1 MKVYINIKNN
11 SNLRPHQ
18 ILNKRIGLMK
28 KERKHNAA
36 HRLSFGERF
45 DEKILKIYC
54 TDCHHVTLVIHQFI
68 GFSYINKSAM
78 ETAAQCMPLCVYVRT
93 RNHVSTMVGHIIRT
107 DEKRKASDNRQ
118 HRRRGFWETKSH
130 SSLGCFLHAPFRSC

>member
-54 TDCHHVTLVIHQFI
+54 IDCHHVTLAIHQFI

-78 ETAAQCMPLCVYVRT
+78 ETAAQCMPLCAYVRT
-93 RNHVSTMVGHIIRT
+93 RNHVGTMVGHIIRT
-107 DEKRKASDNRQ
+107 DEKRKASDNRR
-118 HRRRGFWETKSH
+118 HCRRLLENKK
-130 SSLGCFLHAPFRSC
+130 P

>member
-45 DEKILKIYC
+45 DEKILKIGS
-54 TDCHHVTLVIHQFI
+54 TTLLIAFLLV
-68 GFSYINKSAM
+68 NDLM
-78 ETAAQCMPLCVYVRT
+78 
-93 RNHVSTMVGHIIRT
+93 
-107 DEKRKASDNRQ
+107 KRY
-118 HRRRGFWETKSH
+118 
-130 SSLGCFLHAPFRSC
+130 